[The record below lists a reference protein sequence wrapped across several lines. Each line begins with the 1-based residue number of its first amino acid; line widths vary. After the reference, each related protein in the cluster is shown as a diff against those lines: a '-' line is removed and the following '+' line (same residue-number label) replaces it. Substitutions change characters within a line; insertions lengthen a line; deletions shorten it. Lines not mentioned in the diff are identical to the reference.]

1 MRYLT
6 PNDLQ
11 GEFGNAFIFDVECFS
26 NFFFAAFKSLK
37 TGSLIVFERSPDSEL
52 NGPLLRWF
60 IETFEII
67 GFNCKNYDDILLWAA
82 IDGIWTEQLKGISD
96 AIIFSEMKPSEI
108 EASYGFRCG
117 VANSIDLIEVA
128 PSAGLSSLK
137 QYGGRMHTQRM
148 QDLPFDPNKELTRDE
163 AAKVR
168 EYCINDLAQTEELYR
183 KLEKA
188 IELRKRI
195 GEQYGLD
202 LRSKSDAQIAEAV
215 IKKEI
220 SELTGK
226 IPTKP
231 TVTKSSIFSYQVP
244 DFIQF
249 YTEELQE
256 ILAKIRAAEFKIDE
270 NGKLIMP
277 PEFAETQVKIGK
289 SKYQLG
295 IGGLHSCEKAM
306 ILIADEEMV
315 IIDRDV
321 ESYYPAIILR
331 EKLFP
336 EHIGPAFLD
345 TYGDIVRRR
354 LQAKRDKDKTTAD
367 SLKITINGAF
377 GKLGSKYSAIY
388 APNLLIQVTITGQ
401 LSLLML
407 IEMLEWCGISVRS
420 ANTDGIVIYCPHW
433 QIEQAQTIVAQ
444 WEQITGFRTEESSYK
459 AYYARDVN
467 NYIAIGRDDSIKA
480 KGEFVNLLSMKEP
493 NREMLMKNP
502 DANICS
508 EAVMLF
514 LRDEIP
520 IETTIRNSR
529 EFSKF
534 VIVRKVKG
542 GAEKDR
548 EYIGKVIR
556 WYMRTND
563 FRPIRYVSNGA
574 MVPESCGGCPVMEM
588 PSKFPKDIDY
598 TWYIQRTKKMLSDM
612 GYGNKFKQME
622 LFV

>member
-6 PNDLQ
+6 PSDLS

-37 TGSLIVFERSPDSEL
+37 TGNVIVFERSPDSEL

-60 IETFEII
+60 IEQFEII

-82 IDGIWTEQLKGISD
+82 IDGIWTEQLKAISD
-96 AIIFSEMKPSEI
+96 SIIFSEMKPGQL
-108 EASYGFRCG
+108 EAEFSFRMG

-137 QYGGRMHTQRM
+137 QYGGRMHTKRM
-148 QDLPFDPNKELTRDE
+148 QDLPFDPNKELTRE
-163 AAKVR
+163 QAAKVR
-168 EYCINDLAQTEELYR
+168 EYCINDLTQTEELYR

-231 TVTKSSIFSYQVP
+231 TVTKSSVFSYQVP
-244 DFIQF
+244 DFIRF
-249 YTEELQE
+249 YTDELQE

-306 ILIADEEMV
+306 ILIADEDMMV
-315 IIDRDV
+315 IDRDV

-331 EKLFP
+331 EKLYP

-354 LQAKRDKDKTTAD
+354 LQAKKDKDKTTAD

-377 GKLGSKYSAIY
+377 GKFGSKYSTIY

-420 ANTDGIVIYCPHW
+420 ANTDGIVIHCPRG
-433 QIEQAQTIVAQ
+433 EYENVLTIFEQ
-444 WEQITGFRTEESSYK
+444 WERITGFKTEENSYR

-520 IETTIRNSR
+520 IETTIRNCK
-529 EFSKF
+529 EISKF

-574 MVPESCGGCPVMEM
+574 MVPESSGGCPVMEL

-598 TWYIQRTKKMLSDM
+598 TWYIQRAKKMLSDM